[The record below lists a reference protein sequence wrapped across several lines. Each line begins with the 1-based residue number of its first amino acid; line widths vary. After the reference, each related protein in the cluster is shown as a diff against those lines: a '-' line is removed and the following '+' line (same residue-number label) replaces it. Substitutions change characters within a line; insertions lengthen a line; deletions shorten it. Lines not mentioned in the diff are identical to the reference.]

1 MSSLSQD
8 EPEKRASRGW
18 GLIQLVV
25 TLETIGMAAM
35 VWVAIQGM
43 LNIGDQ
49 PYIDMLSLLVLAVL
63 GFGFSVLCLAGVLA
77 RRGWSRA
84 ASVVLQVLLFAVA
97 TAMLQGILGTTALGW
112 VLIAVSVIGTVG
124 AVRARA
130 EDQTAELE

>member
-112 VLIAVSVIGTVG
+112 VLIAVSVIGTIG

-130 EDQTAELE
+130 EDQTLE